1 MHIIKTIKF
10 DLPIDGVK
18 VKNLEELRDHFTI
31 EVLELCQNGLLLK
44 WLRSRNMAEEISQLE
59 SLSKTLSRVRLMT
72 ALCEVFR
79 IDADDM
85 IIAAALG
92 MPPEK
97 MEKNFPELK
106 QQYRIIAYNEAKATW
121 LEEEEKKPI
130 IMEHYLVY
138 KNGTV
143 KDTKTHLM
151 WKQKPE
157 VGEYTWDNAMQQ
169 FGSNVSFAGYDD
181 WRMPTIDELKTLL
194 SEDDA
199 QQGLNQVVF
208 RGLSEKFWSA
218 SPHVNSGFHAWF
230 VYFYD
235 GGVNCHY
242 KGDAF
247 QVRLV
252 RSGQ

>member
-1 MHIIKTIKF
+1 MSVIKTIKF

-18 VKNLEELRDHFTI
+18 VKNVEELRDHFTV
-31 EVLELCQNGLLLK
+31 EVLELYQNGLLLK
-44 WLRSRNMAEEISQLE
+44 WLRSRNMVEEISQLE
-59 SLSKTLSRVRLMT
+59 SLSKTLSRSQLMT
-72 ALCEVFR
+72 ALCEVFK
-79 IDADDM
+79 IGTDDM

-106 QQYRIIAYNEAKATW
+106 QQYRTIAYNEAKATW
-121 LEEEEKKPI
+121 LAEEEKKPV

-151 WKQKPE
+151 WKQEPE

-181 WRMPTIDELKTLL
+181 WRMPTMDELKTLL
-194 SEDDA
+194 SED
-199 QQGLNQVVF
+199 GSEELNQKVF
-208 RGLSEKFWSA
+208 RGLSGKFWSA
-218 SPHVNSGFHAWF
+218 SPF
-230 VYFYD
+230 VY
-235 GGVNCHY
+235 GGDSAWYVDFNFSNDY
-242 KGDAF
+242 WYNKDNAF

>member
-1 MHIIKTIKF
+1 MHVIKTIKF

-18 VKNLEELRDHFTI
+18 VKNVEELRDHFTI
-31 EVLELCQNGLLLK
+31 EVLELYQNGLLLK
-44 WLRSRNMAEEISQLE
+44 WLRSRNMVEEISQLD
-59 SLSKTLSRVRLMT
+59 SLSKTLSRAQLMA
-72 ALCEVFR
+72 ALCEVFK

-106 QQYRIIAYNEAKATW
+106 RQYRALAYNEAKATW
-121 LEEEEKKPI
+121 LAEEEKKPI

-151 WKQKPE
+151 WKREPE
-157 VGEYTWDNAMQQ
+157 VGEYAWNDAMKK

-181 WRMPTIDELKTLL
+181 WRMPTMDELKTLL
-194 SEDDA
+194 SED
-199 QQGLNQVVF
+199 GSEELNQKVF
-208 RGLSEKFWSA
+208 RGLSGEFWSA
-218 SPHVNSGFHAWF
+218 SPYV
-230 VYFYD
+230 D
-235 GGVNCHY
+235 GGYGAWGVGFY
-242 KGDAF
+242 GGVDGWYGKASAF